1 MRMRRKKW
9 ARPELAACPYFLK
22 DPSRFRGAMREQFPR
37 PDQPLWLELGCGK
50 GTFAARLGADHPE
63 VNLLAIDIKSDI
75 LAVARRNIQAAYHE
89 AGREVDNLRLCA
101 YEIGLIH
108 TLLSPEDVV
117 EKIFINFP
125 NPWPHTGHRK
135 KRLTHPKQ
143 LVLYASFL
151 ADGGEILM
159 KTDDEPLFRDT
170 QEYLTQWGFD
180 LTYVTWDLHRSG
192 WPESPMTEHEE
203 KFTAEGIPTK
213 FLAARFRKGCTDVR
227 IAEQRTRYPKFAP
240 PVVPEGVF
248 RPEIL

>member
-1 MRMRRKKW
+1 MGPGRSWPPAPTFSRTR
-9 ARPELAACPYFLK
+9 AGFAGRCGSSSPGRTSPLA
-22 DPSRFRGAMREQFPR
+22 GAGLRQGDLCR
-37 PDQPLWLELGCGK
+37 
-50 GTFAARLGADHPE
+50 AALGADHPE

-170 QEYLTQWGFD
+170 RNT
-180 LTYVTWDLHRSG
+180 
-192 WPESPMTEHEE
+192 
-203 KFTAEGIPTK
+203 
-213 FLAARFRKGCTDVR
+213 
-227 IAEQRTRYPKFAP
+227 
-240 PVVPEGVF
+240 
-248 RPEIL
+248 